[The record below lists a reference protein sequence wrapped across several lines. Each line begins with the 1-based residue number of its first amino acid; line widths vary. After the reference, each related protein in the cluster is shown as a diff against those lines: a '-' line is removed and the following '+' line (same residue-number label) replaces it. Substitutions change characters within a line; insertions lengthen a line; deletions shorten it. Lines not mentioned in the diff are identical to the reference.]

1 MQKLFIAGAALLGLT
16 QAVTSETASKIQSQ
30 NGGYGHG
37 YGDHPSGSGLTSDRK
52 GRIEY
57 DYDCRADALEDSLQ
71 NGITLYGPHVVL
83 INLDNR
89 CQVEKYEREGVFL
102 HTGDLLFV
110 TGREYTC
117 AW

>member
-1 MQKLFIAGAALLGLT
+1 MQKILIAGAALLGLT
-16 QAVTSETASKIQSQ
+16 SAA
-30 NGGYGHG
+30 
-37 YGDHPSGSGLTSDRK
+37 LTSSSS

-57 DYDCRADALEDSLQ
+57 DYDCKADYLEGCLQ
-71 NGITLYGPHVVL
+71 NGITLTGPHVVL